1 MRSRSVGP
9 IYSSCVRVPRPN
21 RACFFGMLT
30 GALFDIG
37 QYTTRTQVLRL
48 REVWEA
54 RCERSCRFMRASL
67 TLSGSQRLARVFD
80 TEVRGGYFT
89 LCGCVVKV
97 RFSCVR
103 GDTIFTATPES
114 DDLWT
119 QVVRAMRGEITGVP
133 PTYRHKPG
141 QTFEYT
147 HSRLRCMA
155 IEMVHT
161 GHALIDG
168 VGLGVWMDGIVE
180 PVFDRRDDLAVEALR
195 LPPRMPP
202 VHAPSLDELLVA
214 KQPTE
219 RNHAAVRKPDA
230 ATCAGCTAADPV
242 GSGARHQHT
251 RTHVA
256 CLSPPS
262 PLYGIQARSP
272 RSRTRTTSRRRGAS
286 RRCHPSLPAACASRS
301 ASAAT
306 RAPTACSAGCTPLVR
321 ASHAAGRAARATHA
335 SARAAGCAPSAA
347 RPSARRWGG
356 ARTAGW
362 PRVARA
368 SARRAQR
375 PARRPPTAWR
385 ARRRMRPTATSGMRK
400 SASSKLGW
408 VSERTCGS
416 HFERFFCSACV
427 CFTKYFSY

>member
-1 MRSRSVGP
+1 
-9 IYSSCVRVPRPN
+9 
-21 RACFFGMLT
+21 MLT

-230 ATCAGCTAADPV
+230 ATCAGCTAADPCW
-242 GSGARHQHT
+242 Q
-251 RTHVA
+251 
-256 CLSPPS
+256 
-262 PLYGIQARSP
+262 
-272 RSRTRTTSRRRGAS
+272 
-286 RRCHPSLPAACASRS
+286 
-301 ASAAT
+301 
-306 RAPTACSAGCTPLVR
+306 
-321 ASHAAGRAARATHA
+321 
-335 SARAAGCAPSAA
+335 
-347 RPSARRWGG
+347 
-356 ARTAGW
+356 
-362 PRVARA
+362 
-368 SARRAQR
+368 
-375 PARRPPTAWR
+375 RRPPSAHAH
-385 ARRRMRPTATSGMRK
+385 ARRMSEPPLAAVRHTGAQPEVEDEDDEPSTWGITTVPSEPAGGMCVALSKRCNACAYCMLRRLHSAGASLPCGGPGCQGDACFGARGGLCTECGWQECCAESPCSTCVGFASRHAPGGLCTACGKTKCATVGGCPHGGMAPRGQSLCAPCAAPRETPPDRLAREKENAADGNKRNAQKRK
-400 SASSKLGW
+400 FKAGMGK
-408 VSERTCGS
+408 
-416 HFERFFCSACV
+416 
-427 CFTKYFSY
+427 